1 MVLWGECGVS
11 YRLPSPHVSC
21 RGNYA
26 SFYPPVTHGWG
37 RLRRMKTIKIRFLQN
52 STSLSRIDRT
62 RSTKLR
68 EDTKSTV
75 TGTLAGFGYERTPGW
90 AGRVQKRVLRILGR
104 RELGRTRK
112 GVFGG
117 VGVGLGCL
125 GFAGG
130 LGVLVR
136 GSAASLGPIGR
147 FRVGAQINTGFSFK

>member
-75 TGTLAGFGYERTPGW
+75 TGTLTGFGYERTPGW
-90 AGRVQKRVLRILGR
+90 AGRVQKRVLRII
-104 RELGRTRK
+104 ELGNWGEHKMT
-112 GVFGG
+112 F
-117 VGVGLGCL
+117 
-125 GFAGG
+125 
-130 LGVLVR
+130 LGVLGWVW
-136 GSAASLGPIGR
+136 GAWAL
-147 FRVGAQINTGFSFK
+147 RVGWGCWCGAVLRVWAISIWGSN